1 MNRLFTLLQV
11 FLEGAWDILRI
22 PFPTTNIPIVALLF
36 LPMIVSIA
44 IALFRNIFGIG
55 GFGQITDTINN
66 FRAHQPKDNVKIYNM
81 KRTPSKGIR
90 GIK

>member
-36 LPMIVSIA
+36 LPMIVTIA
-44 IALFRNIFGIG
+44 LALFRNIFGVG
-55 GFGQITDTINN
+55 GFGQVSKTVKTFENISS
-66 FRAHQPKDNVKIYNM
+66 KDK
-81 KRTPSKGIR
+81 K
-90 GIK
+90 